1 MIVNFII
8 AILIAYFLGS
18 IPTGLW
24 IAKMLKGIDIRT
36 VGSGSTGGTNV
47 TRVLGTTWGVTV
59 IVLDAIKGILAVV
72 VANLLLNSYA
82 NSNLYIVIA
91 SIFSIIGH
99 IWTIFA
105 NFKGGKGI
113 ATSLGVLLALLTTET
128 LIALLVFIIVFA
140 IFRIVSVGSLT
151 AALSLIVTVL
161 VRYNYLNAYNF
172 NDYLINFS
180 LVVLLNIIVFYTH
193 RQNIQRLLKGEE
205 KKLELKKKV

>member
-8 AILIAYFLGS
+8 SILIAYFLGS

-59 IVLDAIKGILAVV
+59 IVIDAIKGILAVL
-72 VANLLLNSYA
+72 VANLLLNSYP

-99 IWTIFA
+99 IWTVFA

-128 LIALLVFIIVFA
+128 LVALLIFIIIFA

-151 AALSLIVTVL
+151 AAVSLIITVF
-161 VRYNYLNAYNF
+161 VRYNYFNAYNY
-172 NDYLINFS
+172 NDYLINLT